1 MAKRLLAKYPNSF
14 YLSQDDFYHPRDSG
28 HLQYIPELQSF
39 NFDVIS
45 AIDMKKLHRKL
56 EKLIKSGKYEYIILG
71 KTKKCEKNTALKF

>member
-1 MAKRLLAKYPNSF
+1 MAKRLIIKYPNSY

-56 EKLIKSGKYEYIILG
+56 EKLVKSGKYDYIIIG
-71 KTKKCEKNTALKF
+71 TSNKHFRYIKII